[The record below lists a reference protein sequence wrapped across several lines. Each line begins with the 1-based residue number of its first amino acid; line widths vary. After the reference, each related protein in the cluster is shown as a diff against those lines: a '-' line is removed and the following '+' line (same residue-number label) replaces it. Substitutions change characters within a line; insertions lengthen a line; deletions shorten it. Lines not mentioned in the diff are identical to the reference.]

1 MKRKV
6 LFVLLVVAVVSSLA
20 FIGCAAPAPAPAPIA
35 PAPGPEPTPIP
46 GPQFSGILKI
56 ITNEGPHVLGAPC
69 LDEAGMAWEF
79 AGECVFEPLVRLDKK
94 GSPTPFL
101 ATGWEEDPEGKFI
114 TMHLREGVKFHDG
127 TDFNAE
133 AVKWNID
140 TRLEYV
146 PWDLPHVES
155 IDVIDEY
162 TVRFNTSHYSNTFWA
177 TVAYVVGMI
186 ASPEAAAKEVPE
198 EEVPYAHMV
207 GTGAFKFVD
216 WERDAFMKFE
226 RFDDYWQEGK
236 PYLEGIEFTIIAD
249 PVTRSIAFM
258 AGEAPIVL
266 NLQPK
271 AGHDLKEAGYETKG
285 IAGWLTIM
293 LPDGVNPDS
302 PFGDKRV
309 RAAVEYAIDR
319 QAIAD
324 AFGYGYVE
332 ALNQA
337 CDPATLGY
345 IPDFEGRPYNPN
357 KAKQLLAEADYPDGF
372 ETRIIASGMDDLNVL
387 VAIQNYLSEVGIDAT
402 LDIQEMGLLEE
413 SQFVTGWYNGLF
425 AGWVGGEANHA
436 FSIGRE
442 FSPVPGEKHMEMN
455 VSVFVPDGWEELL
468 WQATIAKD
476 IETQEA
482 LTQELVRMLHDEA
495 MIIPLWPNIFVYA
508 SDGSVQDT
516 GLYETTWISWTPENA
531 WISQ

>member
-1 MKRKV
+1 MTRKV
-6 LFVLLVVAVVSSLA
+6 LFTLVAVAVVTSLA
-20 FIGCAAPAPAPAPIA
+20 FIGCAQPPSPGPAPPSPAPPS
-35 PAPGPEPTPIP
+35 PAPPPAGP
-46 GPQFSGILKI
+46 GILKI
-56 ITNEGPHVLGAPC
+56 ITNEGPFVLGAPC

-79 AGECVFEPLVRLDKK
+79 AGECVFEPLVRLDKN

-101 ATGWEEDPEGKFI
+101 ATSWEEDPGGKFI

-127 TDFNAE
+127 TDFNAA

-140 TRLEYV
+140 KRMEIV
-146 PWDLPHVES
+146 PWDLVHVES

-162 TVRFNTSHYSNTFWA
+162 TVRFNTSHYDNTFWA
-177 TVAYVVGMI
+177 SVAYVAGMI
-186 ASPEAAAKEVPE
+186 ASPEAAALEVPE
-198 EEVPYAHMV
+198 EEMADAHMV

-216 WERDAFMKFE
+216 WERDVFMKFE

-236 PYLEGIEFTIIAD
+236 PYFEGIEFTIIAD
-249 PVTRSIAFM
+249 PVTRSTAFM

-271 AGHDLKEAGYETKG
+271 AGHDLKEAGYETKAIG
-285 IAGWLTIM
+285 GWLTIL

-302 PFGDKRV
+302 PFADKRV
-309 RAAVEYAIDR
+309 RAAAEYAIDK

-345 IPDFEGRPYNPN
+345 IPDFEGRPYNPD
-357 KAKQLLAEADYPDGF
+357 KARELLAEADYPDGF
-372 ETRIIASGMDDLNVL
+372 ETRIIASGMDDRNAL
-387 VAIQNYLSEVGIDAT
+387 VAIQNYLSEVGINAK
-402 LDIQEMGLLEE
+402 LDIQDMGLLEE
-413 SQFVTGWYNGLF
+413 SQFVTGWDNALF
-425 AGWVGGEANHA
+425 AGWVGGELNHA
-436 FSIGRE
+436 FSMGRE
-442 FSPVPGEKHMEMN
+442 FSPVPGEKRMEMN

-468 WQATIAKD
+468 GQAMTAKD

-516 GLYETTWISWTPENA
+516 GLYETTWIYWTPENA
-531 WISQ
+531 RLSQ